1 MLVDKLLPWPS
12 GKAPD
17 PAQSTEESRSAIL
30 ELYGLDALE
39 DDPELMQIT
48 SFVAKMCDAPVCLV
62 SLVEEERQRF
72 LAREGL
78 EETETPRP
86 TSFCA
91 HAMLE
96 PVPMVVRDA
105 TQDARFDSN
114 PLVTGHPHIR
124 FYAGAPLISH
134 EGAPLGSLCVID
146 TKPRLEGLTQ
156 LQREGLQVMAAS
168 VMRRLRHRREALAQA
183 AELERSERQL
193 QTLADSIPDIAWSAQ
208 ADGKFDY
215 FNRRWYNF
223 IGSPEES
230 GLFPRDDLFHPD
242 DRNAWFDKWQE
253 AREAAKPYEA
263 EYRLMGAD
271 GQYRWMLVRGLP
283 VFNSAGSAERW
294 FGTITDIDESKKDS
308 DQSDLLARELSHRIK
323 NIFAVISGLIAIRSR
338 NEPELAKFAEELT
351 GAIKSLGKAHDY
363 VNPVAGRKGNS
374 LRELLQDLLAPYQSG
389 SKPNITVT
397 GEDDLSI
404 GATAATP
411 LALIFHELATNSA
424 KYGALSQADGLVK
437 VDIGRGDKAELD
449 HLSEDADAPILIV
462 WSEPDVAP
470 FRTEDNP
477 REGFGSRLLR
487 MSVEGQL
494 RGKMTRIFDTDG
506 LEVKL
511 IIPAEA
517 ISGV

>member
-1 MLVDKLLPWPS
+1 MLVDTLLPWPK
-12 GKAPD
+12 GKGPD
-17 PAQSTEESRSAIL
+17 PAHLAEDSRNAIL

-39 DDPELMQIT
+39 DDPELVQIT

-62 SLVEEERQRF
+62 SLVEKERQRF

-78 EETETPRP
+78 TETETPRP

-96 PVPMVVRDA
+96 PVPMVIRDA
-105 TQDARFDSN
+105 TQDARFDTN

-146 TKPRLEGLTQ
+146 TKPRLEGLTPLQ
-156 LQREGLQVMAAS
+156 LEGLQVMAAS
-168 VMRRLRHRREALAQA
+168 VMRRLRHRREALATA
-183 AELERSERQL
+183 AELEKSEQQL
-193 QTLADSIPDIAWSAQ
+193 QMLADSIPDIAWSAEQ
-208 ADGKFDY
+208 SGEFSY
-215 FNRRWYNF
+215 FNARWDEVT
-223 IGSPEES
+223 GAEP
-230 GLFPRDDLFHPD
+230 PRNVAGWSTVIHPD
-242 DRNAWFDKWQE
+242 DFTATAARFEE
-253 AREAAKPYEA
+253 AVTKA
-263 EYRLMGAD
+263 ETFEDEWRLRQSD
-271 GQYRWMLVRGLP
+271 GTYRWILSRATP
-283 VFNSAGSAERW
+283 STDDPATARW
-294 FGTITDIDESKKDS
+294 FGTITDVHEARQQS
-308 DQSDLLARELSHRIK
+308 DQRDLLARELSHRIK

-338 NEPELAKFAEELT
+338 NEPDLKNFADELT

-363 VNPVAGRKGNS
+363 VNPVAGRKGDS
-374 LRELLQDLLAPYQSG
+374 LGDLLQDLLAPYQNGVKS
-389 SKPNITVT
+389 NITVQ
-397 GEDDLSI
+397 GEDNLSI

-424 KYGALSQADGLVK
+424 KYGSFSQPGGTVEIK
-437 VDIGRGDKAELD
+437 IGRGDKADLE
-449 HLSEDADAPILIV
+449 HLTDTDEAPIEIT
-462 WSEPDVAP
+462 WSELGVAP

-506 LEVKL
+506 MEVKL
-511 IIPAEA
+511 TIPAQA
-517 ISGV
+517 ISGI